1 MSTTSLPA
9 VLTLADAKR
18 AAAEVVA
25 EMGED
30 HIYERHP
37 FGDPEAG
44 EDRCQ
49 YVGTDSRTASSLA
62 SSRALNLTTVAALER
77 VEGQSARGLFMTPS
91 FLRPFSLDLRADP
104 RAIDYLDCL
113 QIWQDEGTPTASAS
127 PSRTTSADRRSDV

>member
-49 YVGTDSRTASSLA
+49 YVWNGQPDCIVARILTR
-62 SSRALNLTTVAALER
+62 LNLTTVAGLER

-113 QIWQDEGTPTASAS
+113 QIWQDEGTPYGECLAIAN
-127 PSRTTSADRRSDV
+127 DLY